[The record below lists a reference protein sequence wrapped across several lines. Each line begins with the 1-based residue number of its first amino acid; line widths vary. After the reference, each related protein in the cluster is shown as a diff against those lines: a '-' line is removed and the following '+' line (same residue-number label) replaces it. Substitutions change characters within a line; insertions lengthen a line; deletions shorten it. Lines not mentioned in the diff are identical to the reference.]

1 MSIEIVQLFFQKCNN
16 ISVGKLLKGIGNSK
30 EIKKFYDDWSN
41 TYDLTLKEW
50 GYIAPSHST
59 RILKKKLTKKPKYLL
74 DLACG
79 TGLFVEKFKKIFPK
93 CICDGSDI
101 SKEILEISNSKG
113 LYRNLYQTSFENKI
127 NLKNRYDLVS
137 LIGAMTYCSN
147 HNLLFKLV
155 NSYLIKGGLFIFTQR
170 IDLWDKL
177 KFEDII
183 NNQGNFKNIYKS
195 RPINYLPKNKDFG
208 QDIKIRIIVLQKKY
222 R

>member
-16 ISVGKLLKGIGNSK
+16 VSVGKLLKGIGNSK

-177 KFEDII
+177 KFEDTI
-183 NNQGNFKNIYKS
+183 NNLENFKKIYKS

-208 QDIKIRIIVLQKKY
+208 QDIKIRIVVLQKKY

>member
-1 MSIEIVQLFFQKCNN
+1 M
-16 ISVGKLLKGIGNSK
+16 GKLLKGIGNSE
-30 EIKKFYDDWSN
+30 EIKKFYDNWSN

-59 RILKKKLTKKPKYLL
+59 EILKKKLNKSPRYLL

-113 LYRNLYQTSFENKI
+113 LYRNLYKTSFEKKI
-127 NLKNRYDLVS
+127 ILKNQYDLVS

-155 NSYLIKGGLFIFTQR
+155 NSYLTKGGLFIFTQR

-183 NNQGNFKNIYKS
+183 NNHGNFKKIYKS

-208 QDIKIRIIVLQKKY
+208 QDIKIRIVVLQKKY

>member
-16 ISVGKLLKGIGNSK
+16 VSVGKLLKGIGNSK

-113 LYRNLYQTSFENKI
+113 LYRNLYKTSFEKKI

-177 KFEDII
+177 KFEDTI
-183 NNQGNFKNIYKS
+183 NNLGNFKKIYKS

-208 QDIKIRIIVLQKKY
+208 QNIKIRIVVLQKK
-222 R
+222 

>member
-1 MSIEIVQLFFQKCNN
+1 M
-16 ISVGKLLKGIGNSK
+16 GKLLKGIGNSK
-30 EIKKFYDDWSN
+30 EIKKFYDNWSN

-177 KFEDII
+177 KFEDTI
-183 NNQGNFKNIYKS
+183 NNLGNFKKIYKS

-208 QDIKIRIIVLQKKY
+208 QNIKIRIVVLQKK
-222 R
+222 

>member
-1 MSIEIVQLFFQKCNN
+1 M
-16 ISVGKLLKGIGNSK
+16 GKLLKGIGNSK
-30 EIKKFYDDWSN
+30 EIKKFYDNWSN

-93 CICDGSDI
+93 CICDGTDI

-177 KFEDII
+177 KFEDTI
-183 NNQGNFKNIYKS
+183 NNLGNFKKIYKS

>member
-1 MSIEIVQLFFQKCNN
+1 MSIEIVQLFYQKCNN
-16 ISVGKLLKGIGNSK
+16 IFMGKLLNGIGNSQ
-30 EIKKFYDDWSN
+30 EIKKFYDNWSN

>member
-1 MSIEIVQLFFQKCNN
+1 M
-16 ISVGKLLKGIGNSK
+16 GKLLKGIGNSK

-177 KFEDII
+177 KFEDTI
-183 NNQGNFKNIYKS
+183 NNLGNFKKIYKS

-208 QDIKIRIIVLQKKY
+208 QNIKIRIVVLQKK
-222 R
+222 

>member
-1 MSIEIVQLFFQKCNN
+1 M
-16 ISVGKLLKGIGNSK
+16 GKLLKGIGNSK
-30 EIKKFYDDWSN
+30 EIKKFYDNWSN

-59 RILKKKLTKKPKYLL
+59 RILKKKLNKSPRYLL

-113 LYRNLYQTSFENKI
+113 LYRNLYKSSFEKKI

-155 NSYLIKGGLFIFTQR
+155 NSYLINGGLFIFTQR

-177 KFEDII
+177 KFEDTI
-183 NNQGNFKNIYKS
+183 NNLGNFKKIYKS

-208 QDIKIRIIVLQKKY
+208 QDIKIRIVVLQKKY

>member
-16 ISVGKLLKGIGNSK
+16 VSVGKLLKGIGNSK

-101 SKEILEISNSKG
+101 SNEILEISNSKG

>member
-1 MSIEIVQLFFQKCNN
+1 MGLYC
-16 ISVGKLLKGIGNSK
+16 
-30 EIKKFYDDWSN
+30 
-41 TYDLTLKEW
+41 T
-50 GYIAPSHST
+50 IALHKNF
-59 RILKKKLTKKPKYLL
+59 KKKLTKKPKYLL

-127 NLKNRYDLVS
+127 NLKNRYHLVS

-177 KFEDII
+177 KFEDTI
-183 NNQGNFKNIYKS
+183 NNLGNFKKIYKS

-208 QDIKIRIIVLQKKY
+208 QNIKIRIVVLQKK
-222 R
+222 

>member
-1 MSIEIVQLFFQKCNN
+1 M
-16 ISVGKLLKGIGNSK
+16 GKLLKGIGNSR
-30 EIKKFYDDWSN
+30 EIKKFYDNWSN

-59 RILKKKLTKKPKYLL
+59 RILKKILTKKPKYLL

-127 NLKNRYDLVS
+127 NLKNRYHLVS

-177 KFEDII
+177 KFEDTI
-183 NNQGNFKNIYKS
+183 NNLGNFKKIYKS

-208 QDIKIRIIVLQKKY
+208 QNIKIRIVVLQKK
-222 R
+222 

>member
-16 ISVGKLLKGIGNSK
+16 VSVGKLLKGIGNSK

-137 LIGAMTYCSN
+137 LIGAMTYCLN

-183 NNQGNFKNIYKS
+183 NNQGNFINIYKS

>member
-1 MSIEIVQLFFQKCNN
+1 M
-16 ISVGKLLKGIGNSK
+16 
-30 EIKKFYDDWSN
+30 KK
-41 TYDLTLKEW
+41 
-50 GYIAPSHST
+50 
-59 RILKKKLTKKPKYLL
+59 
-74 DLACG
+74 
-79 TGLFVEKFKKIFPK
+79 
-93 CICDGSDI
+93 
-101 SKEILEISNSKG
+101 
-113 LYRNLYQTSFENKI
+113 KI

>member
-59 RILKKKLTKKPKYLL
+59 RILKKILTKKPKYLL

-93 CICDGSDI
+93 CICDGTDI

-177 KFEDII
+177 KFEDTI
-183 NNQGNFKNIYKS
+183 NNLGNFKKIYKS

-208 QDIKIRIIVLQKKY
+208 QNIKIRIVVLQKK
-222 R
+222 

>member
-16 ISVGKLLKGIGNSK
+16 VSVGKLLKGIGNSK

-208 QDIKIRIIVLQKKY
+208 KDIKIRIIVLQKKY

>member
-1 MSIEIVQLFFQKCNN
+1 M
-16 ISVGKLLKGIGNSK
+16 GKLLKGIGNSE

-59 RILKKKLTKKPKYLL
+59 EILKKKLNKSPRYLL

-113 LYRNLYQTSFENKI
+113 LYRNLYKTSFEKKI
-127 NLKNRYDLVS
+127 NLKNQYDLVS

-177 KFEDII
+177 KFEDTI
-183 NNQGNFKNIYKS
+183 NNLGNFKKIYKS

-208 QDIKIRIIVLQKKY
+208 QDIKIRIVVLQKKY

>member
-16 ISVGKLLKGIGNSK
+16 VSVGKLLKGIGNSK

-113 LYRNLYQTSFENKI
+113 LYRNLYQTNFENKI

>member
-1 MSIEIVQLFFQKCNN
+1 M
-16 ISVGKLLKGIGNSK
+16 GKLLKGIGNSK
-30 EIKKFYDDWSN
+30 EIKKFYDNWSN

-59 RILKKKLTKKPKYLL
+59 RILKKILTKKPKYLL

-79 TGLFVEKFKKIFPK
+79 TGLFLEKFKKIFPK
-93 CICDGSDI
+93 CICDGTDI

-127 NLKNRYDLVS
+127 NLKNRYHLVS

-170 IDLWDKL
+170 IDLWDKI
-177 KFEDII
+177 KFDDII
-183 NNQGNFKNIYKS
+183 NAQGNFFEKIYKS

-208 QDIKIRIIVLQKKY
+208 QNIKIRIIVLQKKY

>member
-1 MSIEIVQLFFQKCNN
+1 
-16 ISVGKLLKGIGNSK
+16 VGKLLKGIGNSK

-101 SKEILEISNSKG
+101 SKEILEISHSKG
-113 LYRNLYQTSFENKI
+113 IYRNLYQTSFENKI
-127 NLKNRYDLVS
+127 NLKNRYHLVS

-177 KFEDII
+177 KFEDTI
-183 NNQGNFKNIYKS
+183 NNLGNFKKIYKS

-208 QDIKIRIIVLQKKY
+208 QNIKIRIVVLQKK
-222 R
+222 

>member
-1 MSIEIVQLFFQKCNN
+1 
-16 ISVGKLLKGIGNSK
+16 VGKLLKGIGNSK

-177 KFEDII
+177 KFEDTI
-183 NNQGNFKNIYKS
+183 NNLGNFKKIYKS

-208 QDIKIRIIVLQKKY
+208 QNIKIRIVVLQKK
-222 R
+222 

>member
-1 MSIEIVQLFFQKCNN
+1 MFFQKCNN

-127 NLKNRYDLVS
+127 NLKNRYHLVS

-177 KFEDII
+177 KFEDTI
-183 NNQGNFKNIYKS
+183 NNLGNFKKIYKS

-208 QDIKIRIIVLQKKY
+208 QNIKIRIVVLQKK
-222 R
+222 

>member
-16 ISVGKLLKGIGNSK
+16 VSVGKLLKGIGNSK

-208 QDIKIRIIVLQKKY
+208 QDIKIRIIVIKKKY

>member
-1 MSIEIVQLFFQKCNN
+1 M
-16 ISVGKLLKGIGNSK
+16 GKLLKGIGNSK

-137 LIGAMTYCSN
+137 LIGAMTYCSK

-177 KFEDII
+177 KFEDTI
-183 NNQGNFKNIYKS
+183 NNLGNFKKIYKS

-208 QDIKIRIIVLQKKY
+208 QNIKIRIVVLQKK
-222 R
+222 

>member
-183 NNQGNFKNIYKS
+183 NNQGYFKNIYKS

>member
-1 MSIEIVQLFFQKCNN
+1 M
-16 ISVGKLLKGIGNSK
+16 GKLLKGIGTSK
-30 EIKKFYDDWSN
+30 EIKKFYDNWSN
-41 TYDLTLKEW
+41 TYDLALKEW
-50 GYIAPSHST
+50 GYMAPSHST
-59 RILKKKLTKKPKYLL
+59 RILKKKLKKNPKYLL

-113 LYRNLYQTSFENKI
+113 LYRNLYKTSFEKKI

-155 NSYLIKGGLFIFTQR
+155 NSYLIKGGVFIFTQR

-183 NNQGNFKNIYKS
+183 NNLGNFRKIYKS

-208 QDIKIRIIVLQKKY
+208 QDIKIKIVVLQKKN

>member
-16 ISVGKLLKGIGNSK
+16 ISVRKLLKGIGNSK
-30 EIKKFYDDWSN
+30 EIKKFYDNWSN

>member
-16 ISVGKLLKGIGNSK
+16 VSVGKLLKGIGNSK

-59 RILKKKLTKKPKYLL
+59 RILKKKLTKKPKYVL

-127 NLKNRYDLVS
+127 NLKNRYHLVS

>member
-127 NLKNRYDLVS
+127 NLKNRYHLVS

-177 KFEDII
+177 KFEDTI
-183 NNQGNFKNIYKS
+183 NNLGNFKKIYKS

-208 QDIKIRIIVLQKKY
+208 QNIKIRIVVLQKK
-222 R
+222 

>member
-177 KFEDII
+177 KFEDTI
-183 NNQGNFKNIYKS
+183 NNLGNFKKIYKS

-208 QDIKIRIIVLQKKY
+208 QNIKIRIVVLQKK
-222 R
+222 

>member
-1 MSIEIVQLFFQKCNN
+1 M
-16 ISVGKLLKGIGNSK
+16 GKLLKGIGNSR
-30 EIKKFYDDWSN
+30 EIKKFYDNWSN

-59 RILKKKLTKKPKYLL
+59 RILKKILTKKPKYLL

-93 CICDGSDI
+93 CICDGTDI

-177 KFEDII
+177 KFEDTI
-183 NNQGNFKNIYKS
+183 NNLGNFKKIYKS

-208 QDIKIRIIVLQKKY
+208 QNIKIRIVVLQKKY
-222 R
+222 H

>member
-16 ISVGKLLKGIGNSK
+16 ISVGKLLKGIGNSR
-30 EIKKFYDDWSN
+30 EIKKFYDNWSN

-59 RILKKKLTKKPKYLL
+59 RILKKILTKKPKYLL

-93 CICDGSDI
+93 CICDGTDI

-177 KFEDII
+177 KFEDTI
-183 NNQGNFKNIYKS
+183 NNLGNFKKIYKS

-208 QDIKIRIIVLQKKY
+208 QNIKIRIVVLQKK
-222 R
+222 